1 MDPVGPVGPV
11 ILAVRAAP
19 VAPIDQAT
27 PADRVTMAGLD
38 GRATTADPATAGQ
51 AAPEDLEGLDGPATT
66 ADQMTAVGTGARR
79 PPICPGVGWTRAVS
93 TTSRSTTTAGG

>member
-1 MDPVGPVGPV
+1 MDPVGPV
-11 ILAVRAAP
+11 ILAVR
-19 VAPIDQAT
+19 VAPIDQAA
-27 PADRVTMAGLD
+27 PADLVTMAGLA
-38 GRATTADPATAGQ
+38 GRATTAVPATGGQEDQ
-51 AAPEDLEGLDGPATT
+51 AAPEDLADLAGPAGRAIT

>member
-1 MDPVGPVGPV
+1 MVRVDPVDPVGPV

-19 VAPIDQAT
+19 VAPIDQA
-27 PADRVTMAGLD
+27 AREDRVTMAGLD

-51 AAPEDLEGLDGPATT
+51 AAPEDLDGPATT
-66 ADQMTAVGTGARR
+66 ADQMTAVGTGAPR

>member
-1 MDPVGPVGPV
+1 MVRVDPVDPV

-19 VAPIDQAT
+19 VAPIDQAA

-51 AAPEDLEGLDGPATT
+51 AAPEDLDGPATT